1 MLSRTLCVLGEHC
14 GRFEEEY
21 ERTDVVFVVAAVQIW
36 VEVEL
41 EGEEID
47 DEVAAIE
54 VCLEFE
60 LVNDEMCT
68 TESAELATWVEA
80 KGLTYVVGLD

>member
-1 MLSRTLCVLGEHC
+1 MLGEHC

-21 ERTDVVFVVAAVQIW
+21 KRTDVVFVVAAVRIW

-47 DEVAAIE
+47 DEVAAIDA
-54 VCLEFE
+54 CLEFE
-60 LVNDEMCT
+60 LGNDEMCT
-68 TESAELATWVEA
+68 VESAELATWVEA

>member
-14 GRFEEEY
+14 GRFEGEY
-21 ERTDVVFVVAAVQIW
+21 EGTDVVFVVAAVRIW

-47 DEVAAIE
+47 DEVAVIE
-54 VCLEFE
+54 ACLEFE
-60 LVNDEMCT
+60 LGNDKMCI
-68 TESAELATWVEA
+68 TESEELATWVEA

>member
-1 MLSRTLCVLGEHC
+1 MLGEHC

-21 ERTDVVFVVAAVQIW
+21 EHTDVVFVVAAVRIW

-47 DEVAAIE
+47 DEVAAIK

-60 LVNDEMCT
+60 LGNDEMCT
-68 TESAELATWVEA
+68 VASAELATWVEA
-80 KGLTYVVGLD
+80 EGLTYVVGLD